1 MNSRIILS
9 KNIKLDRNYTNV
21 LNFTES
27 QMVNLCEQNIVVQAE
42 NFSFIRSNRTV
53 QVPFSYGECL
63 QANYIAFQNPDYSG
77 KWFFAW
83 IDEIVY
89 KGDLNT
95 EIKYTIDSWST
106 WFSKVQIKPCF
117 VQREHVND
125 DTIGK
130 HTLQENLD
138 IGDVVEEL
146 ETYDTSLSEYNW
158 VAVETAWILKENSTG
173 NEVFDNDKGSQFSGI
188 TVYNKQV
195 FGNKIIL
202 FQYNDANDL
211 ISLGLYLMRANSDG
225 HIADIKNIFI
235 VPDALIDKSKIVLK
249 TAYAFQ
255 TEEEYAINFYELP
268 MSSDIKSFDFE
279 VDKITNFE
287 DFKPV
292 NNKCYCFPY
301 NYLFVTNNVGNS
313 NIFKYENFYDS
324 NKATF
329 KILLAM
335 SIGCSGKLVP
345 TNYKKIGLN
354 DDESLPLAKYPTC
367 SWSSDA
373 FINWLTQNAV
383 NESINMA
390 FGLFG
395 AGNQFAS
402 SINSVNTHNQ
412 KVERTGKGDM
422 QSSTGAYVDLGV
434 NIAGTVAR
442 QIGNFYSG
450 ALLPNIQ
457 GGNNT
462 GDVTWANNR
471 NTFIFRCMRIKTEN
485 LKIIDSYFSR
495 FGYLVNL
502 IKIPNISGRR
512 NFNYIEIGQAEE
524 IGYGEIPS
532 VHMNNINNACR
543 NGVTIW
549 NNHENLGNY
558 NIENNII

>member
-1 MNSRIILS
+1 MNSRVILS
-9 KNIKLDRNYTNV
+9 KNIKMDREYVNV
-21 LNFTES
+21 LSYSES
-27 QMVNLCEQNIVVQAE
+27 EMVTLCLQNIVKEAN
-42 NFSFIRSNRTV
+42 NFSFIRANKSIQV
-53 QVPFSYGECL
+53 QFSYGECL
-63 QANYIAFQNPDYSG
+63 QANYIAFQNPDYSN

-83 IDEIVY
+83 IDEVIY

-106 WFSKVQIKPCF
+106 WFDKWTKKPCF
-117 VQREHVND
+117 IQREHTND
-125 DTIGK
+125 DAIGAN
-130 HTLQENLD
+130 TLPENLD
-138 IGDVVEEL
+138 VGDVVQEV

-158 VAVETAWILKENSTG
+158 VAVETAWLLKENSTG
-173 NEVFDNDKGSQFSGI
+173 NESSDRDKGSQFSGI

-202 FQYNDANDL
+202 FQYNDADDL
-211 ISLGLYLMRANSDG
+211 IDLGLYIMRTNSDG

-235 VPDALIDKSKIVLK
+235 VPDALIDKSKITLK

-255 TEEEYAINFYELP
+255 TDEQYAINYYELP
-268 MSSDIKSFDFE
+268 MSSDIQSFKFS
-279 VDKITNFE
+279 VNKITAFN
-287 DFKPV
+287 DITIK
-292 NNKCYCFPY
+292 NNKCFVYPY
-301 NYLFVTNNVGNS
+301 NFLFVTNNVGNS
-313 NIFKYENFYDS
+313 NIYKYENFYDS
-324 NKATF
+324 NEATF
-329 KILLAM
+329 DILLAM

-354 DDESLPLAKYPTC
+354 DDESIPLAKYPTC

-402 SINSVNTHNQ
+402 SINSVNAHNQ
-412 KVERTGKGDM
+412 KVESTGKGDM

-450 ALLPNIQ
+450 SLMPNIQ
-457 GGNNT
+457 GGQNT

-471 NTFIFRCMRIKTEN
+471 NTFTFRCMRVKTEN
-485 LKIIDSYFSR
+485 LRVIDEYFSR
-495 FGYLVNL
+495 FGYRTNRVKL
-502 IKIPNISGRR
+502 PNITGRQ
-512 NFNYIEIGQAEE
+512 NFNYVEIGSSEE
-524 IGYGEIPS
+524 IGYGSVPS
-532 VHMNNINNACR
+532 NFMDIINNACR
-543 NGVTIW
+543 RGVTIW
-549 NNHENLGNY
+549 HNHENVGNY
-558 NIENNII
+558 SLDNTII